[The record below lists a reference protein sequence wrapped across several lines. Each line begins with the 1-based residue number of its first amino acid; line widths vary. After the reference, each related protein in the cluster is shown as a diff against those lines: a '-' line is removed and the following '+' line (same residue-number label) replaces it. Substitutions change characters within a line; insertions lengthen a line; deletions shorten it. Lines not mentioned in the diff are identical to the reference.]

1 MCENLVNALK
11 LSANQ
16 QLGCDSL
23 VQGLVAGHEEGRRLK
38 MTRELVDGHEAITIG
53 DLEATF
59 VSLSIV
65 EPEFNKEDF
74 PQARLRGT
82 VELTP
87 RKGEVVGGAQSSWT
101 RTGTPSAKP
110 SSGKIV
116 LQVCCKAV
124 NIRKPGNNSKA
135 MALWMLKDAKTIG
148 EVHHDWS
155 RERHIV
161 SRATVRQA
169 L

>member
-23 VQGLVAGHEEGRRLK
+23 VQELVEGLEEGRRLK

-87 RKGEVVGGAQSSWT
+87 RKGEVVDGAQSSWT

-110 SSGKIV
+110 SSATSL
-116 LQVCCKAV
+116 LQGGQHSEAGQQFEGNGFVDAEG
-124 NIRKPGNNSKA
+124 RKDNWRS
-135 MALWMLKDAKTIG
+135 
-148 EVHHDWS
+148 ES
-155 RERHIV
+155 RLE
-161 SRATVRQA
+161 S
-169 L
+169 